1 MSQTLFIFSL
11 MLVALLAAIAGGWVT
26 YLRMHRRIS
35 ELSEKNTELK
45 TTLEMERSAQSDKLA
60 SLEKAQELARSQLT
74 EAFGNLSSQALK
86 HNNEEFL
93 KLAQE
98 NLKQFQI
105 KAQGDL
111 SQKEQAIENL
121 IKPIKDALEKT
132 EKQIRVM
139 EHERKEAYGALT
151 HHLETMT
158 LTQQALQGETR
169 NLVNALRRP
178 EVRGQWGEM
187 TLKRLAELAGMVE
200 HCDFY
205 EQEHTQTEDG
215 AMRPDMI
222 VRMPGGREIVVDVKT
237 PLDAYLSAVEAS
249 DEKERE
255 AHLVRH
261 SKNVRKRVQ
270 ELATKAYWNQ
280 FKNSPDFVVLFI
292 PGDQFLSA
300 ALDIDHALLEDAM
313 QQKVILATPT
323 SFVALL
329 RAVAY
334 GWRQESLAE
343 NAEHIRQVGEELY
356 GRLATFADHLGK
368 TGKSLNSSVQHFNKA
383 VASFDTRILPSA
395 RKFTEMGIATKKTVE
410 GIDQIETAPRS
421 LESDTLEP
429 KTPGL
434 EKTEPT
440 DGAKH

>member
-1 MSQTLFIFSL
+1 MSQSIFQS
-11 MLVALLAAIAGGWVT
+11 ALLPLVIIAILIGGSVI
-26 YLRMHRRIS
+26 YGRLQRRIS

-45 TTLEMERSAQSDKLA
+45 TTLEMERSAQADKLT
-60 SLEKAQELARSQLT
+60 SLEQANEKARTQLT
-74 EAFGNLSSQALK
+74 ETFGHLSSQALK
-86 HNNEEFL
+86 NNNEEFL

-98 NLKQFQI
+98 NLKQFHT

-121 IKPIKDALEKT
+121 VKPIKEALEKT

-139 EHERKEAYGALT
+139 ENERKEAYGALT
-151 HHLETMT
+151 HHLETMSQ
-158 LTQQALQGETR
+158 TQQALQGETR

-237 PLDAYLSAVEAS
+237 PLDAYLSAVEAT
-249 DEKERE
+249 DEAERE
-255 AHLVRH
+255 AQLVH
-261 SKNVRKRVQ
+261 HTKNVRKRVQ
-270 ELATKAYWNQ
+270 ELATKGYWNQ
-280 FKNSPDFVVLFI
+280 FKNTPDFVVLFI

-300 ALDIDHALLEDAM
+300 ALDHDHGLLEDAM
-313 QQKVILATPT
+313 QKKVILATPT

-334 GWRQESLAE
+334 GWRQESLAD

-421 LESDTLEP
+421 LESEIM
-429 KTPGL
+429 GI
-434 EKTEPT
+434 EKTDT
-440 DGAKH
+440 NDDTKH